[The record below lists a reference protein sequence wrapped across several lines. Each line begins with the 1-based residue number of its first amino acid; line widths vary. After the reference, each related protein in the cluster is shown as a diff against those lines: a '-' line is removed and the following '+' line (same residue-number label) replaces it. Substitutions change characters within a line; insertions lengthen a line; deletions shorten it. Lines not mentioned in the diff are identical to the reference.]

1 MNRYPLTYPRVR
13 GFLPVENQEVYL
25 TTRFCEIA
33 FKGAVCLLLA
43 NLISSFGIV
52 PPTMRAAASNG
63 PTSLLVPLTRN
74 QIRGFWAAWGG
85 WTLDGMDSFIYAL
98 VLLPSLRELLPRSGI
113 AATKGNIGYYGGLL
127 FALFLLG
134 WGLAFLWG
142 PVADKFGRVRA
153 LMLTIAWYSAFTF
166 LSALATNVWELAI
179 LRFLAGIGIGGEW
192 AMGGTFVA
200 EEWPESRRRA
210 GAGYMH
216 TGYYVGIFLAAIA
229 NYAIGSRFGWRA
241 MFAVGGLP
249 ALLLAWVR
257 HGVAEPA
264 RWTNK
269 AEVARSSGIH
279 RPFAALFSPTLRR
292 RTILNS
298 CFMLASIAGLW
309 AGTVY
314 VPAAVS
320 SLAEAASRTAHE
332 AAQLASWG
340 TMLVA
345 CATILGCLAM
355 PWLAERLGR
364 RGAMGFYFTL
374 MMVFI
379 AFTFGKVFYLGP
391 AALPWFFVCLF
402 FLGFGGANFAVYTLW
417 LPEQYP
423 TECRASA
430 FAFSTSFARF
440 GGAAITFL
448 VGNGVQRF
456 GSLGIPV
463 AMTALAFALG
473 LVLIPFGAETRG
485 QPLPP

>member
-1 MNRYPLTYPRVR
+1 LDLPPLGIPSDTPHSDFSAARVH
-13 GFLPVENQEVYL
+13 
-25 TTRFCEIA
+25 A
-33 FKGAVCLLLA
+33 FRVGLFDIVTSTMTLESSNGAV
-43 NLISSFGIV
+43 S
-52 PPTMRAAASNG
+52 PR
-63 PTSLLVPLTRN
+63 VPLTGN

-127 FALFLLG
+127 FALFLFG

-142 PVADKFGRVRA
+142 PVGDKFGRVRT
-153 LMLTIAWYSAFTF
+153 LMLTIVWYSVFTF
-166 LSALATNVWELAI
+166 LSALVTSVWQLAI
-179 LRFLAGIGIGGEW
+179 FRLLAGIGIGGEW

-210 GAGYMH
+210 GAGHMH
-216 TGYYVGIFLAAIA
+216 TGYYVGIFLAALA
-229 NYAIGSRFGWRA
+229 NYAIGSRYGWRA

-257 HGVAEPA
+257 HGVTEPS
-264 RWTNK
+264 RWSEK
-269 AEVARSSGIH
+269 VEVVRSWQLY
-279 RPFAALFSPTLRR
+279 RPFAVLFSPALRG
-292 RTILNS
+292 RTILNTL
-298 CFMLASIAGLW
+298 FMLASISGLW

-314 VPAAVS
+314 VPAAVA
-320 SLAEAASRTAHE
+320 SLAEAAGRAGPQ
-332 AAQLASWG
+332 AAQLASRA

-345 CATILGCLAM
+345 FATILGCLAM
-355 PWLAERLGR
+355 PWLAERFGR
-364 RGAMGFYFTL
+364 RGALGCYFTL

-379 AFTFGKVFYLGP
+379 ALTFGKVFYLGP
-391 AALPWFFVCLF
+391 SALPWFFVCLF
-402 FLGFGGANFAVYTLW
+402 FLGLGGANFAVYTLW

-448 VGNGVQRF
+448 VGSGVQRY
-456 GSLGIPV
+456 GSLGVPV
-463 AMTALAFALG
+463 AMTAVAFAVG
-473 LVLIPFGAETRG
+473 LFLIPFGAETRG
-485 QPLPP
+485 HTLPA